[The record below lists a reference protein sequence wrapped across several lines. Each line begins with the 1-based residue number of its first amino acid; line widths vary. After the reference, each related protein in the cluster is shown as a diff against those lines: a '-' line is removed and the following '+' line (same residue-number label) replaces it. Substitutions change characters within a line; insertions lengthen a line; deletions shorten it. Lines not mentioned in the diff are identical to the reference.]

1 MGNLK
6 IMIYKNKY
14 VKMFMYYVYNYLNEC
29 KE

>member
-14 VKMFMYYVYNYLNEC
+14 AKMFMYYVHNYLNEC